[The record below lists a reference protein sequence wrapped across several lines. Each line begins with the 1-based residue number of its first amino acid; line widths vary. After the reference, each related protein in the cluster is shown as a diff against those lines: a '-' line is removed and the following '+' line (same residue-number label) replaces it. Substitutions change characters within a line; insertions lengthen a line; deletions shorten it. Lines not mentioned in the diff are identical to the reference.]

1 MPLDITRF
9 IFTLISSLVFFCQP
23 ASADGSS
30 ELTVGIVPQQS
41 ATALAAAWIPMLS
54 EAAKRAGVKLAF
66 RTAGDIP
73 TFEQRLKNG
82 EYLPLHRLQQGAR
95 LPSLCP
101 GEGSQAG
108 RHCCRRQRQPV
119 A

>member
-41 ATALAAAWIPMLS
+41 ASALAAAWIPMLS
-54 EAAKRAGVKLAF
+54 EAAKRAGCKAVLLNRSPEN
-66 RTAGDIP
+66 RTAEHERLSKGTPVRCCSLMETVTSLSIIP
-73 TFEQRLKNG
+73 CEQERLT
-82 EYLPLHRLQQGAR
+82 
-95 LPSLCP
+95 
-101 GEGSQAG
+101 
-108 RHCCRRQRQPV
+108 
-119 A
+119 